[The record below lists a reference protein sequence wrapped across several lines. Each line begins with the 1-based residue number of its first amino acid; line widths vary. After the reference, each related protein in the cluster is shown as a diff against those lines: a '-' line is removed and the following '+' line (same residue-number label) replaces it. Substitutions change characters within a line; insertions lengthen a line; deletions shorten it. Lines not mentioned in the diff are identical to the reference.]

1 MWPAI
6 LLASVAVQDAPPA
19 RQLLLELTEA
29 TRLAGT
35 RGSRLAA
42 DRCAR
47 RLEEAGF
54 EVEIDQ
60 REVVQVLPLRTHLRA
75 EAEGTLL
82 FERHSAFD
90 PEAIPTGDVPLLNSG
105 TRSGRVR
112 APVVDVGRGLR
123 EDYAR
128 LAAAGV
134 DVRGMIAL
142 CRYGGAYRGV
152 KIDLAAE
159 HGCAGV
165 LLWNDPARDGF
176 ERGTP
181 WPRGPWKPAHEA
193 ERGSVTPIGR
203 VPGDPSTPDG
213 PSMPPPAARREPDA
227 RRELDARSGDGARRE
242 RGAAPEHGGAELERA
257 LSRLPCLPIGAG
269 DARSLLARMERR
281 GEGLFGP
288 GPALVEFEVHAPP
301 RRVVLFNVVARL
313 AGRDARFVLAGNH
326 RDAWVRGANDAASG
340 TVALLRAA
348 QVLGARAKDGW
359 RPASGIAIA
368 LWDGEEFGLVG
379 STEWAEA
386 HAQDLRANLVAY
398 LNMDVGV
405 SGPRFGGAD
414 GTPGLLGALRAVLE
428 RIPAHDA
435 GSSDAPTTLWGQW
448 QLAAKSDEPAL
459 DLPGSGSD
467 FTVFLHHLSLPVL
480 DLGFSGNGGGQ
491 YHTAFDDFAQVEAHL
506 DPGFVGHELAGR
518 FMAELLAEL
527 AERGSA
533 AFDASEAA
541 RALAAR
547 ARADAAAA
555 HGGHRDPAPLAGALA
570 AVADA
575 FEAASERLKS
585 RPMEGGAFY
594 SALESE
600 LPGRPW
606 FKNQL
611 WAPGLELGYGSETF
625 PVLRAAADS
634 GDLAA
639 LRARADELVARI
651 ARLGG

>member
-1 MWPAI
+1 MWSAL
-6 LLASVAVQDAPPA
+6 LLASLAAQDAAPS
-19 RQLLLELTEA
+19 RQLLLELTES

-42 DRCAR
+42 ERCAR
-47 RLEEAGF
+47 RLEHAGF

-75 EAEGTLL
+75 EAGGTLL
-82 FERHSAFD
+82 FERHTAFD
-90 PEAIPTGDVPLLNSG
+90 PEAIPTGDTPLLNSG
-105 TRSGRVR
+105 SKSGRVR
-112 APVVDVGRGLR
+112 ALVVDVGRGLR
-123 EDYAR
+123 DDYDR

-134 DVRGMIAL
+134 EVRGAIAL

-159 HGCAGV
+159 HGCVGV

-181 WPRGPWKPAHEA
+181 WPRGPWKPSHEA

-213 PSMPPPAARREPDA
+213 PSSPPSATTTRLE
-227 RRELDARSGDGARRE
+227 
-242 RGAAPEHGGAELERA
+242 GAALERT
-257 LSRLPCLPIGAG
+257 LSRLPCLPIGAS
-269 DARSLLARMERR
+269 DARSLLARMQRR

-288 GPALVEFEVHAPP
+288 GPALVEFEVDAPP
-301 RRVVLFNVVARL
+301 RRVVLHNVVARL
-313 AGRDARFVLAGNH
+313 AGRDARYVLAGNH

-348 QVLGARAKDGW
+348 ELLGARAKDGW
-359 RPASGIAIA
+359 RPASGIALA

-405 SGPRFGGAD
+405 SGPRFSGAD
-414 GTPGLLGALRAVLE
+414 GTPGLLAVLRTVLE

-435 GSSDAPTTLWGQW
+435 GAADAAPTLWAQW
-448 QLAAKSDEPAL
+448 QAAAKSDEPAL

-480 DLGFSGNGGGQ
+480 DLGFSGNAGGQ

-506 DPGFVGHELAGR
+506 DPGFVGHELAAR

-527 AERGSA
+527 AERGAA
-533 AFDASEAA
+533 AFDAGEAA
-541 RALAAR
+541 RALGAR
-547 ARADAAAA
+547 ARADADATRAK
-555 HGGHRDPAPLAGALA
+555 HGADAPLAAALMDVARAFDA
-570 AVADA
+570 AA
-575 FEAASERLKS
+575 ERLAS
-585 RPMEGGAFY
+585 RPMAGGAFY
-594 SALESE
+594 SALEAP

-625 PVLRAAADS
+625 PLLRASAASSSDS
-634 GDLAA
+634 TE
-639 LRARADELVARI
+639 LRARAAELVARI
-651 ARLGG
+651 ARLGA

>member
-176 ERGTP
+176 ERGAP

-203 VPGDPSTPDG
+203 VPGDPSTPAG
-213 PSMPPPAARREPDA
+213 ASGAPSSTTSRLEGQ
-227 RRELDARSGDGARRE
+227 EFE
-242 RGAAPEHGGAELERA
+242 RT

-448 QLAAKSDEPAL
+448 QLAAKSDEPPL

-506 DPGFVGHELAGR
+506 DPGFVGPELAGR
-518 FMAELLAEL
+518 FLAELVAEL

-533 AFDASEAA
+533 AFDASG
-541 RALAAR
+541 AAR
-547 ARADAAAA
+547 AR
-555 HGGHRDPAPLAGALA
+555 
-570 AVADA
+570 
-575 FEAASERLKS
+575 
-585 RPMEGGAFY
+585 
-594 SALESE
+594 
-600 LPGRPW
+600 
-606 FKNQL
+606 
-611 WAPGLELGYGSETF
+611 
-625 PVLRAAADS
+625 
-634 GDLAA
+634 
-639 LRARADELVARI
+639 
-651 ARLGG
+651 

>member
-1 MWPAI
+1 MWSAL
-6 LLASVAVQDAPPA
+6 LLAVAAGQDAPPS

-42 DRCAR
+42 ERCAR
-47 RLEEAGF
+47 RLEAAGF
-54 EVEIDQ
+54 AVEIDQ
-60 REVVQVLPLRTHLRA
+60 REVVQVLPLRTRVRA
-75 EAEGTLL
+75 EAGGALL
-82 FERHSAFD
+82 FERHAAFD
-90 PEAIPTGDVPLLNSG
+90 PEAIPTGDVPLVNSG
-105 TRSGRVR
+105 TRSGSARGL
-112 APVVDVGRGLR
+112 VVDVGRGLR
-123 EDYAR
+123 DDYAR
-128 LAAAGV
+128 LATAGV
-134 DVRGMIAL
+134 DVRGAIAL

-159 HGCAGV
+159 HGCVGV

-181 WPRGPWKPAHEA
+181 WPRGQWKPAHEA

-203 VPGDPSTPDG
+203 VPGDPSTPSG
-213 PSMPPPAARREPDA
+213 PSTPPSVPTTRLE
-227 RRELDARSGDGARRE
+227 
-242 RGAAPEHGGAELERA
+242 GAEFERT
-257 LSRLPCLPIGAG
+257 LSRLPCLPIGAS

-288 GPALVEFEVHAPP
+288 GPALVEFEVDAPP
-301 RRVVLFNVVARL
+301 RRVVLHNVVARL
-313 AGRDARFVLAGNH
+313 AGGDARFVLAGNH

-348 QVLGARAKDGW
+348 EILGARAKQGW
-359 RPASGIAIA
+359 RPASGIALA

-386 HAQDLRANLVAY
+386 HATELRENLVAY

-405 SGPRFGGAD
+405 SGTRFGGAD

-428 RIPAHDA
+428 RVPAHDA
-435 GSSDAPTTLWGQW
+435 GVADAPRTLWAQW
-448 QLAAKSDEPAL
+448 QAAAKSEQPAL

-506 DPGFVGHELAGR
+506 DPGFAGHELAAR

-527 AERGSA
+527 AERGA
-533 AFDASEAA
+533 RAFDAVEAA
-541 RALAAR
+541 EALAAR
-547 ARADAAAA
+547 ARADAEATRAKQGA
-555 HGGHRDPAPLAGALA
+555 EAPLAAALA
-570 AVADA
+570 EVALA
-575 FEAASERLKS
+575 FDEAAKRLEP
-585 RPMEGGAFY
+585 RPATGGEFY
-594 SALESE
+594 RALEAQ

-606 FKNQL
+606 FRNQL

-625 PVLRAAADS
+625 PLLRAAA
-634 GDLAA
+634 AA
-639 LRARADELVARI
+639 GESDLRAASAALVARI
-651 ARLGG
+651 GALGS